1 MKAQGFPTE
10 VVDMI
15 KESVDCKLEFFG
27 TKVPTG
33 AMYLI
38 LCASIVLL
46 IAIYIG
52 MNIIAGKKRK

>member
-1 MKAQGFPTE
+1 
-10 VVDMI
+10 MI
-15 KESVDCKLEFFG
+15 KESVDCKLDFFG
-27 TKVPTG
+27 TKVTTG